1 MTIAL
6 VIFALLMS
14 LVSLGHGIRKGATRF
29 EFITGMV
36 FSVVFFILAVF
47 IWQGV
52 I

>member
-6 VIFALLMS
+6 IIFALLMS
-14 LVSLGHGIRKGATRF
+14 LVSLGHGIRKGAARF
-29 EFITGMV
+29 ELITGMV
-36 FSVVFFILAVF
+36 FSVVFFILAVC

>member
-6 VIFALLMS
+6 IIFALLMS
-14 LVSLGHGIRKGATRF
+14 LVSLGHGIRKGAARF

-36 FSVVFFILAVF
+36 FSFVFFILAVF
-47 IWQGV
+47 IWIGA